1 MYALKSMMDEFN
13 EKLLDKI
20 YSNYLQAIN
29 KINEKVHSLEKMNGL
44 VPIFINAN
52 TGTFRNFAT
61 ISLGA
66 RGDSYYEYLLKQW
79 IQTGK
84 KTNYL

>member
-1 MYALKSMMDEFN
+1 
-13 EKLLDKI
+13 
-20 YSNYLQAIN
+20 
-29 KINEKVHSLEKMNGL
+29 MNGL

-52 TGTFRNFAT
+52 TGMFRNFAT

-66 RGDSYYEYLLKQW
+66 RGDSYYEYLVKQW

-84 KTNYL
+84 KTNDLYEFVFFSNFQRNIIIY

>member
-1 MYALKSMMDEFN
+1 MHN
-13 EKLLDKI
+13 
-20 YSNYLQAIN
+20 
-29 KINEKVHSLEKMNGL
+29 LEKKNGL

-52 TGTFRNFAT
+52 TGQFRNFAT

-66 RGDSYYEYLLKQW
+66 RGDSYYEYLVKQW

-84 KTNYL
+84 KTNDLYVHINRTNLIIHNKLIESN

>member
-1 MYALKSMMDEFN
+1 M
-13 EKLLDKI
+13 
-20 YSNYLQAIN
+20 QAAAKVN
-29 KINEKVHSLEKMNGL
+29 VKVHELEKNEGL

-52 TGTFRNFAT
+52 TGQFRNFAT

-66 RGDSYYEYLLKQW
+66 RADSYYEYLVKQW

-84 KTNYL
+84 KNDDL

>member
-1 MYALKSMMDEFN
+1 MIIK
-13 EKLLDKI
+13 KKI
-20 YSNYLQAIN
+20 IRLQAIN
-29 KINEKVHSLEKMNGL
+29 KINEKVHNLEKKNGL

-52 TGTFRNFAT
+52 TGMFRNFAT

-66 RGDSYYEYLLKQW
+66 RGDSYYEYLVKQW

-84 KTNYL
+84 KTNDLYVYTNSSS

>member
-1 MYALKSMMDEFN
+1 MHN
-13 EKLLDKI
+13 
-20 YSNYLQAIN
+20 
-29 KINEKVHSLEKMNGL
+29 LEKKNGL

-52 TGTFRNFAT
+52 TGQFRNFAT

-66 RGDSYYEYLLKQW
+66 RGDSYYEYLVKQW

-84 KTNYL
+84 KTNDLYVYIN